1 MMRLALAEWVK
12 FVDISQLS
20 VALHCNSLP
29 RFIDTHIFIYFE
41 YVNSDRKRIGQKYTK
56 DFKNKKFRKQF
67 HFLTCILPD
76 YVFHESLK
84 EFW

>member
-29 RFIDTHIFIYFE
+29 RFIDTGGPRL
-41 YVNSDRKRIGQKYTK
+41 VR
-56 DFKNKKFRKQF
+56 
-67 HFLTCILPD
+67 FLGPQQTALLEKP
-76 YVFHESLK
+76 H
-84 EFW
+84 

>member
-29 RFIDTHIFIYFE
+29 RFIEPHIFICLE
-41 YVNSDRKRIGQKYTK
+41 Y
-56 DFKNKKFRKQF
+56 KF
-67 HFLTCILPD
+67 LDILLH
-76 YVFHESLK
+76 YSIFAR
-84 EFW
+84 FCF

>member
-29 RFIDTHIFIYFE
+29 RFIDTHIYLFILGMYKVLIILFDEPNFASLYFAKFW
-41 YVNSDRKRIGQKYTK
+41 VSFLRI
-56 DFKNKKFRKQF
+56 
-67 HFLTCILPD
+67 
-76 YVFHESLK
+76 
-84 EFW
+84 

>member
-29 RFIDTHIFIYFE
+29 RFIDTHIYLFILGMYK
-41 YVNSDRKRIGQKYTK
+41 VLI
-56 DFKNKKFRKQF
+56 
-67 HFLTCILPD
+67 ILFDEPNFD
-76 YVFHESLK
+76 SLCLQNFGLVF
-84 EFW
+84 

>member
-29 RFIDTHIFIYFE
+29 RFIDTHIYLFIFG
-41 YVNSDRKRIGQKYTK
+41 YVQSFDSMN
-56 DFKNKKFRKQF
+56 
-67 HFLTCILPD
+67 LILLV
-76 YVFHESLK
+76 YILQNFGLVF
-84 EFW
+84 

>member
-29 RFIDTHIFIYFE
+29 RFIDTLIFIYFYKFFFTVKSQAVE
-41 YVNSDRKRIGQKYTK
+41 YSILDSLGRRSQYISI
-56 DFKNKKFRKQF
+56 KFPLHKQSEN
-67 HFLTCILPD
+67 P
-76 YVFHESLK
+76 
-84 EFW
+84 

>member
-29 RFIDTHIFIYFE
+29 RFRDTQNTHIFIYFE
-41 YVNSDRKRIGQKYTK
+41 YVQIFDY
-56 DFKNKKFRKQF
+56 
-67 HFLTCILPD
+67 ILFDEPNFASL
-76 YVFHESLK
+76 YLQNFGLVF
-84 EFW
+84 

>member
-29 RFIDTHIFIYFE
+29 RFIDTLIFIYF
-41 YVNSDRKRIGQKYTK
+41 YSFFIYRKVASSRI
-56 DFKNKKFRKQF
+56 FNFRLFRPKVTVHKHQ
-67 HFLTCILPD
+67 ISP
-76 YVFHESLK
+76 S
-84 EFW
+84 

>member
-29 RFIDTHIFIYFE
+29 RIIGTHIFIYFE
-41 YVNSDRKRIGQKYTK
+41 YVQS
-56 DFKNKKFRKQF
+56 F
-67 HFLTCILPD
+67 D
-76 YVFHESLK
+76 YFVR
-84 EFW
+84 